1 LNNLSLPINKT
12 KNKPKENNS
21 FFHAGN
27 NKVNS
32 QNYTIIQK
40 FNLIRKLKWKK
51 IYKRK
56 GLVQIRL
63 KNSKIRAN
71 PRRSNLQRQ

>member
-1 LNNLSLPINKT
+1 MPINKT

-40 FNLIRKLKWKK
+40 FNLICKLKWKK
-51 IYKRK
+51 IYKRM
-56 GLVQIRL
+56 GSVHIRVT
-63 KNSKIRAN
+63 NSKIRAN
-71 PRRSNLQRQ
+71 PQRSNLQRQ